1 MLGLVLSVRP
11 TGEKQLGLVRYT
23 VSTWAAGRFHLLT
36 ESDLAAFLDLLYGVA
51 VEQGDWGPVIAR
63 FADLIGGEK
72 AWKPDLDALNGA
84 GPGVLARIDPAAQ
97 NSYLHYYATRNPFV
111 RPILA
116 RPTTPWPLEVMTDED
131 RFPREEFVRTEYYN
145 DFLAPQGID
154 FVAIVRLARNSGM
167 LSTLNV
173 TRSKSAGQFERSG
186 LDIARRLHPH
196 LIRVLNLSRAFSGL
210 RGFADGLVDVLD
222 GSTHGILLLDADG
235 RLQHANRVGDRLLR
249 ELHGLCLIGGRL
261 SAARGEPARQ
271 LEAMIGR
278 AAGVGGANRVG
289 GSMALATP
297 SRTLPLSL
305 TVAPLRAE
313 RLSTSGAPAVLVCV
327 TDLEA
332 GVSLPEQRLRDLFGL
347 TPAETRL
354 ARALLEGL
362 APREAAE
369 RFGVSP
375 HTVHAQLARI
385 FEKTGAKR
393 QADLVRLMMRVAG
406 LNLGPA

>member
-1 MLGLVLSVRP
+1 LLSEADY
-11 TGEKQLGLVRYT
+11 G
-23 VSTWAAGRFHLLT
+23 
-36 ESDLAAFLDLLYGVA
+36 AFLDMLYGQA
-51 VEQGDWGPVIAR
+51 VERGDWEPVIAR

-84 GPGVLARIDPAAQ
+84 GPGVMARIDPAAQ
-97 NSYLHYYATRNPFV
+97 DRYLQYYASRNPFV

-145 DFLAPQGID
+145 DFLAPQDIHS
-154 FVAIVRLARNSGM
+154 VVIVRLARNGGM

-173 TRSKSAGQFERSG
+173 TRPKRAGRFERSG
-186 LDIARRLHPH
+186 LDVARRLHPH
-196 LIRVLNLSRAFSGL
+196 LIRALALSRTFSGL
-210 RGFADGLVDVLD
+210 RGFADGLVEVLD
-222 GSTHGILLLDADG
+222 SSAHGIFLLDAEG
-235 RLQHANRVGDRLLR
+235 RLQHANSAGARLLR
-249 ELHGLCLIGGRL
+249 EPQGLCLVGGRL
-261 SAARGEPARQ
+261 SAARSEPARK
-271 LEAMIGR
+271 LEALISR
-278 AAGVGGANRVG
+278 AAGLDGASRTG

-297 SRTLPLSL
+297 SRTRPLST

-313 RLSTSGAPAVLVCV
+313 RLAASGAPAVLVCV

-332 GVSLPEQRLRDLFGL
+332 GVSLPEQTLRDLFGL

-354 ARALLEGL
+354 AVALLEGL
-362 APREAAE
+362 TPREAAE

-375 HTVHAQLARI
+375 HTVHAQLARV

-393 QADLVRLMMRVAG
+393 QADLAQLMMRVAG
-406 LNLGPA
+406 VRL

>member
-1 MLGLVLSVRP
+1 
-11 TGEKQLGLVRYT
+11 
-23 VSTWAAGRFHLLT
+23 VSTVPAGRFDLLS
-36 ESDLAAFLDLLYGVA
+36 EADYGSFLDLLYGEA
-51 VEQGDWGPVIAR
+51 VERGDWTPVIAR

-72 AWKPDLDALNGA
+72 AWMPDLDALSGA
-84 GPGVLARIDPAAQ
+84 GRGVLARIDPAAQ
-97 NSYLHYYATRNPFV
+97 DSYLQHYASRNPFV

-145 DFLAPQGID
+145 DFLAPQDIHS
-154 FVAIVRLARNSGM
+154 VVIVRLARRGGV
-167 LSTLNV
+167 LSTLNIA
-173 TRSKSAGQFERSG
+173 RPKRAGRFEPSE
-186 LDIARRLHPH
+186 LEIARRLHPH
-196 LIRVLNLSRAFSGL
+196 LIRAFNLSRKFAGL
-210 RGFADGLVDVLD
+210 RGLADGLVEVLD
-222 GSTHGILLLDADG
+222 SSAHGILLLDDEG
-235 RLQHANRVGDRLLR
+235 RLQHANSVGDRLLR
-249 ELHGLCLIGGRL
+249 EPYGLCLVGGRL

-271 LEAMIGR
+271 LEALVGR
-278 AAGVGGANRVG
+278 AAGLDGASRAG

-305 TVAPLRAE
+305 TVAPLRAK
-313 RLSTSGAPAVLVCV
+313 RLADSGAPAVLVCV
-327 TDLEA
+327 TDLQA
-332 GVSLPEQRLRDLFGL
+332 GVSLPEQTLRDLFGL

-354 ARALLEGL
+354 AVALLEGF

-393 QADLVRLMMRVAG
+393 QADLVQLLMRVAG
-406 LNLGPA
+406 VRL